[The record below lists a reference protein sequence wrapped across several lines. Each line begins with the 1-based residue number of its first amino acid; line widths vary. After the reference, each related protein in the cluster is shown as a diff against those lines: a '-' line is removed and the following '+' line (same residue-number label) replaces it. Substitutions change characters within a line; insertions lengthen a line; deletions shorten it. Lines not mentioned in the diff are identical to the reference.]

1 MGTILFELSLI
12 FYFAAT
18 IVSIIELFKDKKI
31 LSQVMLTLVGAGFAL
46 HTANIIYRYVVAG
59 HIPITNFHESTSF
72 FSWCIVLIF
81 FILQFRY
88 KVSILCSFIMPVVFV
103 LMLSSSM
110 LSQEIK
116 PLSPVLQSYWL
127 AIHTVVAFLG
137 NAAFALAFGIGTMYL
152 VQEHYVKSKHLGGIF
167 GRLPSLQTLDAL
179 NYKLISLGF
188 PLLTLAIITGALW
201 AESAWGSFWRW
212 DPREVWSL
220 TTWFIYAIILH
231 ARLVAGWRG
240 KKAAILSILGFLIIL
255 TSFFGIKL
263 LQKGL
268 HVFL

>member
-1 MGTILFELSLI
+1 METLLFELALI

-18 IVSIIELFKDKKI
+18 IVSIIDLFKEKKI
-31 LSQVMLTLVGAGFAL
+31 ISYLMFSLAGVGFVL
-46 HTANIIYRYVVAG
+46 HTANIIQRYVVAG
-59 HIPITNFHESTSF
+59 YIPITNFHESTSF
-72 FSWCIVLIF
+72 FSWSIVLIF

-88 KVSILCSFIMPVVFV
+88 KVSILCSFVMPIVFV

-110 LSQEIK
+110 LPQEIK

-127 AIHTVVAFLG
+127 TIHTVVAFLG
-137 NAAFALAFGIGTMYL
+137 NAAFALAFGVGTMYL

-167 GRLPSLQTLDAL
+167 GRLPSLQTIDAL
-179 NYKLISLGF
+179 NYKLITLGF
-188 PLLTLAIITGALW
+188 PLLTLAIITGSLW
-201 AESAWGSFWRW
+201 AESAWGSYWRW

-220 TTWFIYAIILH
+220 TTWFIYAIIVH

-240 KKAAILSILGFLIIL
+240 RRAAILSIAGFLIIL
-255 TSFFGIKL
+255 LTFFGIKL
-263 LQKGL
+263 LRKGL

>member
-1 MGTILFELSLI
+1 MGVILFELALTC
-12 FYFAAT
+12 YFAAT
-18 IVSIIELFKDKKI
+18 IVSITELFKSSRITSKI
-31 LSQVMLTLVGAGFAL
+31 TITFAGVGFII
-46 HTANIIYRYVVAG
+46 HTASIIYRYLAAG
-59 HIPITNFHESTSF
+59 HIPITNPHEATSF

-81 FILQFRY
+81 FILEFRY
-88 KVSILCSFIMPVVFV
+88 KISLLSSFIMPIVFV

-110 LSQEIK
+110 LPREIK

-127 AIHTVVAFLG
+127 GIHTVLAFLG
-137 NAAFALAFGIGTMYL
+137 NAAFAMSFGIGLMYL
-152 VQEHYVKSKHLGGIF
+152 VQEHYVKSKRLGGLF
-167 GRLPSLQTLDAL
+167 ERLSSLQTLDEI
-179 NYKLISLGF
+179 NYKLITFGF

-201 AESAWGSFWRW
+201 AQSAWGSYWNW

-220 TTWFIYAIILH
+220 ITWFIYAIVLH

-240 KKAAILSILGFLIIL
+240 RRAAILSIIGFLTIL
-255 TSFFGIKL
+255 IAFFGIKL